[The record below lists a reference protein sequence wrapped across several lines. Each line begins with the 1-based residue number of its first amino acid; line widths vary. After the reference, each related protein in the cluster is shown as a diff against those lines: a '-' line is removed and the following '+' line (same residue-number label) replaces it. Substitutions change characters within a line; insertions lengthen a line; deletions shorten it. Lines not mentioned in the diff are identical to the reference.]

1 VLLPL
6 LRPAVLNGLFVVF
19 LASIQNLTLPL
30 MLGSSDNTVMATL
43 IYHRW
48 FAGDGPGT
56 AALGVV
62 LTLATLTM
70 TLFLRR
76 SSSARA

>member
-1 VLLPL
+1 VPI
-6 LRPAVLNGLFVVF
+6 LRPVLFNGLLVVF

-30 MLGSSDNTVMATL
+30 MLGSGNNIVMSTL
-43 IYHRW
+43 IYGRW

-62 LTLATLTM
+62 LTIATLAM

-76 SSSARA
+76 SSEVRV